1 MLSCADFLKLKM
13 HRVETRKIAFRKI
26 SVLHEVFR
34 LAVGIFFGSLLLI
47 SPDLPSMHVARA
59 DRPNLDLTV
68 DVSER
73 EDDKHVT
80 SSLICDADCSR
91 PFFSSR
97 RIATNSGTCSEYAFD
112 LILAKTVFCAFRPV
126 AFVSIKA
133 GDHIHS
139 FTSV

>member
-1 MLSCADFLKLKM
+1 
-13 HRVETRKIAFRKI
+13 
-26 SVLHEVFR
+26 
-34 LAVGIFFGSLLLI
+34 
-47 SPDLPSMHVARA
+47 MHVARA

-73 EDDKHVT
+73 EDDKHLT
-80 SSLICDADCSR
+80 SPICDADCSQ

-97 RIATNSGTCSEYAFD
+97 RIPMNSGTCSEHAFD
-112 LILAKTVFCAFRPV
+112 LILAETVFCAFRPV

-133 GDHIHS
+133 GDHIQS